1 MVNTF
6 PWKCTE
12 KHKKVWHFVERN
24 PELNVA
30 IIACD
35 QIRISEDFTF
45 LVLLYSCFVKRKFA
59 SIRTYF
65 ETLCGLISPVRL
77 AFWDVGVITSKSCAL
92 QCLLLGCSAVLIN
105 APYHLLLLPLPLT
118 IIQPASCRWTFPVV
132 LVSVSWPG
140 RWVVAYPSSPAP
152 LLNLVLFWAQGHEQF
167 ERDCN
172 GSQAL

>member
-1 MVNTF
+1 MVNTY

-12 KHKKVWHFVERN
+12 QHKKVWHFVETN
-24 PELNVA
+24 PESKVA
-30 IIACD
+30 IVACD
-35 QIRISEDFTF
+35 QIRISEDLTF

-77 AFWDVGVITSKSCAL
+77 AFWDIGVITSKSRAL
-92 QCLLLGCSAVLIN
+92 KCFPLGCSAVVSHASNQI
-105 APYHLLLLPLPLT
+105 LLPLPLPLF
-118 IIQPASCRWTFPVV
+118 QPGSGGWTFPVV
-132 LVSVSWPG
+132 SMSVSWPG
-140 RWVVAYPSSPAP
+140 RWVVAYPSSPPP

-167 ERDCN
+167 EQDCN